1 VNYQAV
7 VRHCETGCEI
17 KEDLVEVIIEGAD
30 LTMLRIQRLLMF
42 LLLALRLIR

>member
-1 VNYQAV
+1 MNNEAF

-30 LTMLRIQRLLMF
+30 LTMLRLQSLLMF